1 MPTRTLRP
9 GNRERNRDAGIV
21 NFSSGQTSH
30 RHWLGS
36 GHRPPPAPRILAS
49 VRLGR
54 ARDSFSTLGEPTKG
68 FRPHRAPSLRRFGGA
83 GPRCEASSG
92 FGRVD
97 ASRSERFFGISS
109 MSGARWRRRAS
120 SDACRCSHPRWLP
133 SARRRPVWPARRK
146 SRGCGTELLYVA
158 DFSNSAV
165 DTGRERES
173 AGALEPQ
180 ERTLKGN
187 EAQEG

>member
-1 MPTRTLRP
+1 MPARTLRP
-9 GNRERNRDAGIV
+9 GNRKRNRDAGIV
-21 NFSSGQTSH
+21 NFSSGQTSY

-54 ARDSFSTLGEPTKG
+54 ARDSFSTLGEPTEG
-68 FRPHRAPSLRRFGGA
+68 FRPHRTPSLCRFGGA
-83 GPRCEASSG
+83 GRRCEASSG

-97 ASRSERFFGISS
+97 ASRSGRSFGISS
-109 MSGARWRRRAS
+109 MSGARWRRWTS

-146 SRGCGTELLYVA
+146 SRGCGTERPYVA

-173 AGALEPQ
+173 AVALEPQ